1 MWLYATLS
9 IDLKTAKE
17 IKKNCSAQPLNEE
30 EINLSLFKQNKNFNV
45 FQTFAYAC
53 LVCLGQKVNPHE
65 KTVVAAQFLFVFNR
79 VLFVSFKCG
88 GGGAQR
94 GDENGQC

>member
-1 MWLYATLS
+1 MQCT
-9 IDLKTAKE
+9 
-17 IKKNCSAQPLNEE
+17 QPLNEK
-30 EINLSLFKQNKNFNV
+30 EINLSLFKQNKTKKRRKKLHRAPNILLR
-45 FQTFAYAC
+45 
-53 LVCLGQKVNPHE
+53 LVRLGQKVNPHE

-88 GGGAQR
+88 GGAQR